1 MKIYLTAHGVEL
13 SNELRDY
20 TKRRVYFSL
29 GRLTGQIKSL
39 SVRLSDINGPRGGVD
54 KCCQIR
60 VETGLHRTVV
70 IREQQESIYT
80 AVALAVERAERAVLR
95 QLSWER
101 PDKTVF
107 STRRPD
113 YNFGG

>member
-1 MKIYLTAHGVEL
+1 MKIYLTTHGVEL
-13 SNELRDY
+13 SNELKDY

-29 GRLTGQIKSL
+29 GRLAGQIKSL
-39 SVRLSDINGPRGGVD
+39 SVRLSDANGPRGGLD

-60 VETGLHRTVV
+60 VETGLHRNVI
-70 IREQQESIYT
+70 IREQQANIYT
-80 AVALAVERAERAVLR
+80 AVAIAVERAERAVLR

-101 PDKTVF
+101 PDKTAF
-107 STRRPD
+107 SNRRPD